1 MAANNN
7 PTQPVQQR
15 YVPLGIY
22 NGPIPEEG
30 PKTIP
35 VSANF
40 ATAASYIIDF
50 TMIYTQ
56 RFITEIQAV
65 WIDNSTN
72 NQAVTLTNLTS
83 NQSITFGAGR
93 QGIVPVIC
101 PNPPKFQATS
111 SGNGNVQFQFLNVPI
126 TCLSWPTS
134 NTAFAFDGSGNLLVD
149 DSTLNALMASIVAN
163 GGLILEPS
171 LYVNNSAGSAG
182 TNIKNGPG
190 TLFGV
195 TVGEK
200 GTSSTLTLYDNTS
213 ASGTVIATIDTTV
226 VGDHLDH
233 AGGISFVNGLSFA
246 ASTVTP
252 ANITICY
259 R

>member
-1 MAANNN
+1 MPANNN

-22 NGPIPEEG
+22 NGPIPQEG

-40 ATAASYIIDF
+40 ATVASYIIDF
-50 TMIYTQ
+50 TLIYSQ

-72 NQAVTLTNLTS
+72 NQAVTLTNLIS

-93 QGIVPVIC
+93 QGIVPVLC

-111 SGNGNVQFQFLNVPI
+111 SGNGTVQFQFLNVPI

-149 DSTLNALMASIVAN
+149 DPTLNALMASIVAN
-163 GGLILEPS
+163 GGIINEPAAFTNFAANNAGTQIKTGAGTLLGVSVNTKGATSTIS
-171 LYVNNSAGSAG
+171 LYDAVSATNPIAVIDSTALGSYFM
-182 TNIKNGPG
+182 NGG
-190 TLFGV
+190 
-195 TVGEK
+195 
-200 GTSSTLTLYDNTS
+200 
-213 ASGTVIATIDTTV
+213 
-226 VGDHLDH
+226 
-233 AGGISFVNGLSFA
+233 GLSFVTGLFVVLAGGTA
-246 ASTVTP
+246 ANVT
-252 ANITICY
+252 ILW